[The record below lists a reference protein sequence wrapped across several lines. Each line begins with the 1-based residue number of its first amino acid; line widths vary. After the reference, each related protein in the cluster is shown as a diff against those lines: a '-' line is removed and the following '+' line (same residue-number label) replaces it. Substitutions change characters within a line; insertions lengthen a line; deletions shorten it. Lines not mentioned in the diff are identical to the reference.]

1 MLRWLV
7 LNWSALRWRVLGWS
21 ERGRLPPI
29 GPSQGRL
36 NWTVPGLPVL
46 VPLPRWLAPRT
57 GSPD

>member
-1 MLRWLV
+1 M

-21 ERGRLPPI
+21 ERGRLLPI

-46 VPLPRWLAPRT
+46 VPLPRWPAPRT